1 MQRFITIVKSMTE
14 EKNEKLKSLIR
25 FHSDKKLTTATEG
38 GGGKGGGEK
47 TPTNLQNKSK
57 HKKINVFLE
66 SLLSE
71 SFPSLRVTV
80 HLTSLGCPPT
90 LCWSLDL
97 L

>member
-47 TPTNLQNKSK
+47 PQR
-57 HKKINVFLE
+57 IY
-66 SLLSE
+66 
-71 SFPSLRVTV
+71 R
-80 HLTSLGCPPT
+80 TSL
-90 LCWSLDL
+90 SIRK
-97 L
+97 